1 MSFYKWGIA
10 CMFRQI
16 LDALYAFRDEMNAWP
31 LVPRTVVQLLLL
43 FGATVLS
50 YLLCRVTFNYI
61 RGRLIRE
68 GRHASIKQIILNSK
82 LIPRLLL
89 TVPLLVSGVF
99 VWTILNE
106 GATRTI
112 LITVNRIFFC
122 FACAHVF
129 AAILA
134 VTYRFMNL
142 TRGVEESP
150 QKGIFQVLSVLG
162 YIFATVAILA
172 YISGHNPTYIISGM
186 TALSAVLML
195 VFKDSILGLTAG
207 ITLASNGMIRIGDW
221 IEVPGTDADGN
232 VIDMTLTSVRVMNWD
247 NTVTTVPAYNL
258 IASPFK
264 NWRNMFEKGGRRIK
278 RSIWIDVDSICF
290 ATDEMLER
298 WKNINLIREYLAG
311 KLKEIR
317 EFNTNNPTASDSIA
331 NARKLTN
338 IGTFRAYCLAY
349 IQSLSGINKRMTVLV
364 RQMQPTD
371 CGLPLEVYC
380 FTADTSWETYER
392 IQSDIFDHFLA
403 IMPTFGLRYFQV
415 ASAAAMRTSTL
426 SLRKDIES

>member
-1 MSFYKWGIA
+1 ML
-10 CMFRQI
+10 RTV
-16 LDALYAFRDEMNAWP
+16 LDFLYAFRGEMNSWP
-31 LVPRTVVQLLLL
+31 LIPRTVVQLVLLL
-43 FGATVLS
+43 GVTVAS
-50 YLLCRVTFNYI
+50 YFLCRIIFNQLKL
-61 RGRLIRE
+61 RLLRK
-68 GRHASIKQIILNSK
+68 GRHAPIRLIFLNSK
-82 LIPRLLL
+82 LIPRFLLMI
-89 TVPLLVSGVF
+89 PLVVSGIF

-106 GATRTI
+106 GVTRTI
-112 LITVNRIFFC
+112 LITVNRIFFY
-122 FACAHVF
+122 FVCAHIF
-129 AAILA
+129 AAMLSI
-134 VTYRFMNL
+134 TYRLMNL
-142 TRGVEESP
+142 SRGVDESP

-162 YIFATVAILA
+162 YIFATVAIVA
-172 YISGHNPTYIISGM
+172 YISGHDPTYIISGM

-207 ITLASNGMIRIGDW
+207 ITLASNGMIRMGDW

-278 RSIWIDVDSICF
+278 RSIWIDVDSVAF

-298 WKNINLIREYLAG
+298 WKKINILRGYLAE
-311 KLKEIR
+311 KMKEIQAYN
-317 EFNTNNPTASDSIA
+317 ETHSSPLDTIA
-331 NARKLTN
+331 NTRKLTN

-349 IQSLSGINKRMTVLV
+349 IKSLQGINKRMTIIV

-371 CGLPLEVYC
+371 CGLPLEIYC

-392 IQSDIFDHFLA
+392 VQSDIFDHLLA
-403 IMPTFGLRYFQV
+403 IMPEFGLRYFQV
-415 ASAAAMRTSTL
+415 ASAAAMRSSTL
-426 SLRKDIES
+426 SLRKEILQ

>member
-1 MSFYKWGIA
+1 
-10 CMFRQI
+10 MFRKT
-16 LDALYAFRDEMNAWP
+16 LDFLYAFREEMNSWSI
-31 LVPRTVVQLLLL
+31 VTRTITQLLLL
-43 FGATVLS
+43 LGATVLS
-50 YLLCRVTFNYI
+50 YLICRMIF
-61 RGRLIRE
+61 RQFKLRLLRK
-68 GRHASIKQIILNSK
+68 GRHAPIRLIFLNSK

-89 TVPLLVSGVF
+89 TIPLIVSGIF

-106 GATRTI
+106 GLTRTI
-112 LITVNRIFFC
+112 LITVNRIFFY
-122 FACAHVF
+122 FACAHIF
-129 AAILA
+129 AAALG
-134 VTYRFMNL
+134 VVYRLMNL

-150 QKGIFQVLSVLG
+150 QKGIFQVLSVFG
-162 YIFATVAILA
+162 YIFATVAIVA
-172 YISGHNPTYIISGM
+172 YISGHNPTYILSGM

-207 ITLASNGMIRIGDW
+207 ITLASNGMIRMGDW

-247 NTVTTVPAYNL
+247 NTITTVPAYNL
-258 IASPFK
+258 IANPFK

-290 ATDEMLER
+290 ATDDMLER
-298 WKNINLIREYLAG
+298 WKNINIIRDYLAE
-311 KLKEIR
+311 KIKEIR
-317 EFNTNNPTASDSIA
+317 EFNSAHSTSSNSIA

-349 IQSLSGINKRMTVLV
+349 IKSLSGVNHKMTILV

-371 CGLPLEVYC
+371 RGLPLEIYC
-380 FTADTSWETYER
+380 FTADTSWGNYER

-403 IMPTFGLRYFQV
+403 IMPEFGLRYFQV
-415 ASAAAMRTSTL
+415 ASAFSMRSSNL
-426 SLRKDIES
+426 SS